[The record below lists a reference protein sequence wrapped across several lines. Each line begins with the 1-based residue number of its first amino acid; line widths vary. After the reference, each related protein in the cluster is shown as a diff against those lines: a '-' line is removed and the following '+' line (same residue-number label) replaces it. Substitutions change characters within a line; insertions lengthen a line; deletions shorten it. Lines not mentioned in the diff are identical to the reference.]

1 MKMCIDPRFFPTVMI
16 IMQLLAALVYFYAGD
31 KRRCVYWLAAA
42 VLTFT
47 VTY

>member
-1 MKMCIDPRFFPTVMI
+1 MKMYIDPRLFPTVMI
-16 IMQLLAALVYFYAGD
+16 IMQLLASLVYFYSGD
-31 KRRCVYWLAAA
+31 KRRCVYLLAAA